1 MSSAELVQEIERFTK
16 HVDELERKTENDAT
30 AATAATPSSNLNMQV
45 FKFR

>member
-30 AATAATPSSNLNMQV
+30 AATPSSNLNMQV